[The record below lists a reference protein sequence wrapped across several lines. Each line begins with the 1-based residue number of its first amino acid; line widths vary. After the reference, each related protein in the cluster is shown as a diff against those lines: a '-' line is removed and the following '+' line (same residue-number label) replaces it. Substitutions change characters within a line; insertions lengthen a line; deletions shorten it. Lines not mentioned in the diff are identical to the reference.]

1 MVIELKP
8 KCYTCLDPIA
18 PAGPADLT
26 CFQGSDL
33 DHRINAH
40 CLISIIGHQHTNNR
54 RQTYT
59 KQTRLQL
66 EQYTNSK

>member
-18 PAGPADLT
+18 PADPASLT
-26 CFQGSDL
+26 RFQGSDL
-33 DHRINAH
+33 DHRSNAH
-40 CLISIIGHQHTNNR
+40 RLISIIDHQHTNIQ

-66 EQYTNSK
+66 EQYTISK

>member
-33 DHRINAH
+33 DYRSKAHR
-40 CLISIIGHQHTNNR
+40 LDSIIDHQHTTIGDR
-54 RQTYT
+54 HTRS
-59 KQTRLQL
+59 KQSF
-66 EQYTNSK
+66 N